1 MSKNGQKI
9 RFFRRPAFK
18 EFAGPVLLFL
28 LGAAVAFRLSQLH
41 FENNLD
47 RRREAVRSDLESL
60 RGDLSRELLG
70 AVHLTEGL
78 AGLITIEGGI
88 SEPKFRAFSRELFRR
103 TDMIRH
109 VALARGSVVIYV
121 YPTEGNEKAVGLD
134 YSQNEEQWPSVQRM
148 MKDRRLVVAGPVKL
162 VQGGIGVIGRTPI
175 FVAQSESGAPSQF
188 WGLSSTVIDF
198 ERLLAHTSMP
208 DISKRLKIA
217 MRGRDG
223 LGAKGE
229 VFYGEAATFGQSP
242 ILLEVP
248 LPDGNW
254 QIAGLP
260 IEGWPQ
266 FQGLFSPIF
275 LGGALF
281 SLLLSFFMHRL
292 LEVNRERLH
301 EIRERRQAEAE
312 MQLLRDVAIGVGVA
326 EDMEQALR
334 HVLIQICNTTEWD
347 FAEIWIPDQEQNHL
361 ICYPAWF
368 TRRPGME
375 EFRKVSL
382 PLTFAKGEGFPGRAW
397 IDGRPI
403 VIHDLGDP
411 DRFLR
416 ATAAVDA
423 GLKSGIAVPVLSGD
437 TVQLIL
443 CFYFAVA
450 EELASSRVQVVSAVA
465 AQVGLLI
472 GRKKAEDEVRT
483 LNQDLER
490 RVAERTEELLAANRE
505 LEAFTYTVSHDLRAP
520 LRAINGFSNL
530 LSESNAERLDEKG
543 RRYLY
548 TIAEA
553 TRRMG
558 QLIDDLL
565 MFAKLNRQQIRSE
578 PVSLDLMFDDMLEE
592 LRIIEGFRKVEIVR
606 GELPAIH
613 GDRLLIRQAFFN
625 LLSNA
630 FKFTRKRADAR
641 IVITGERQP
650 GSVVISIADNG
661 TGFDMKYANRLFGIF
676 QRLHSE
682 DDFEGTGVGLSIVH
696 RVVHRHGG
704 RVWFEATE
712 GEGATFSVM
721 LPVHGEPV

>member
-1 MSKNGQKI
+1 M
-9 RFFRRPAFK
+9 
-18 EFAGPVLLFL
+18 
-28 LGAAVAFRLSQLH
+28 
-41 FENNLD
+41 
-47 RRREAVRSDLESL
+47 
-60 RGDLSRELLG
+60 
-70 AVHLTEGL
+70 
-78 AGLITIEGGI
+78 
-88 SEPKFRAFSRELFRR
+88 
-103 TDMIRH
+103 
-109 VALARGSVVIYV
+109 
-121 YPTEGNEKAVGLD
+121 
-134 YSQNEEQWPSVQRM
+134 
-148 MKDRRLVVAGPVKL
+148 
-162 VQGGIGVIGRTPI
+162 
-175 FVAQSESGAPSQF
+175 
-188 WGLSSTVIDF
+188 
-198 ERLLAHTSMP
+198 
-208 DISKRLKIA
+208 
-217 MRGRDG
+217 
-223 LGAKGE
+223 
-229 VFYGEAATFGQSP
+229 
-242 ILLEVP
+242 
-248 LPDGNW
+248 
-254 QIAGLP
+254 
-260 IEGWPQ
+260 
-266 FQGLFSPIF
+266 
-275 LGGALF
+275 
-281 SLLLSFFMHRL
+281 
-292 LEVNRERLH
+292 
-301 EIRERRQAEAE
+301 
-312 MQLLRDVAIGVGVA
+312 
-326 EDMEQALR
+326 
-334 HVLIQICNTTEWD
+334 
-347 FAEIWIPDQEQNHL
+347 
-361 ICYPAWF
+361 
-368 TRRPGME
+368 
-375 EFRKVSL
+375 
-382 PLTFAKGEGFPGRAW
+382 
-397 IDGRPI
+397 
-403 VIHDLGDP
+403 
-411 DRFLR
+411 
-416 ATAAVDA
+416 
-423 GLKSGIAVPVLSGD
+423 
-437 TVQLIL
+437 
-443 CFYFAVA
+443 
-450 EELASSRVQVVSAVA
+450 
-465 AQVGLLI
+465 LI

-543 RRYLY
+543 RRYLH

-592 LRIIEGFRKVEIVR
+592 LRIIEGFREVEIVR

-641 IVITGERQP
+641 IVISAERQP

>member
-1 MSKNGQKI
+1 ML
-9 RFFRRPAFK
+9 F
-18 EFAGPVLLFL
+18 FL

-41 FENNLD
+41 FENDLEG
-47 RRREAVRSDLESL
+47 RRETVRSDLESI

-121 YPTEGNEKAVGLD
+121 YPTEGNEAAIGLD
-134 YSQNEEQWPSVQRM
+134 YSKNEAQWPSVKRM
-148 MKDRRLVVAGPVKL
+148 MHDRRLVVAGPVEL
-162 VQGGIGVIGRTPI
+162 VQGGIGIIGRTPI
-175 FVAQSESGAPSQF
+175 FVAQGDSGTPSQF

-198 ERLLAHTSMP
+198 GRLLDHTSLP
-208 DISKRLKIA
+208 TAKRHLTIA
-217 MRGRDG
+217 IRGRDG

-229 VFYGEAATFGQSP
+229 VFYGEAETFDRSP
-242 ILLEVP
+242 VTLDVP

-275 LGGALF
+275 LGGAFF
-281 SLLLSFFMHRL
+281 SLILSFFMHRL
-292 LEVNRERLH
+292 LEINRERLH
-301 EIRERRQAEAE
+301 EIRERRQTEAE
-312 MQLLRDVAIGVGVA
+312 MQLLRDVAIGIGVA

-347 FAEIWIPDQEQNHL
+347 YAEIWVPDLEQSHL
-361 ICYPAWF
+361 VCYPAWF
-368 TRRPGME
+368 TRRAGME

-382 PLTFAKGEGFPGRAW
+382 PLTFAKGEGFPGKAW
-397 IDGRPI
+397 TEARPI
-403 VIHDLGDP
+403 MLHKLGDP
-411 DRFLR
+411 DRFVR
-416 ATAAVDA
+416 ATAAIDA
-423 GLKSGIAVPVLSGD
+423 GLKSAVAVPVLSGD
-437 TVQLIL
+437 AVQLIL
-443 CFYFAVA
+443 CFYFSAA

-530 LSESNAERLDEKG
+530 LSESNAENLDERG
-543 RRYLY
+543 RRYLH

-578 PVSLDLMFDDMLEE
+578 TISLDLMFDDMLEE
-592 LRIIEGFRKVEIVR
+592 LRIIEGFREVMIER

-630 FKFTRKRADAR
+630 FKFTRKRSDAR
-641 IVITGERQP
+641 IVIAGERQP

-704 RVWFEATE
+704 RVWFEAAE

-721 LPVHGEPV
+721 LPVHSEPE